1 MNSGRS
7 RLSRVFLRIVGE
19 SIGMVETRQL
29 LEERVQLSFVI
40 VAEYLALCRGGG
52 GLLVFPL
59 GLVPGR

>member
-1 MNSGRS
+1 
-7 RLSRVFLRIVGE
+7 VFLRIVGE